1 MLVTLVLYGGL
12 FFLFLRVL
20 PWVVRT
26 HPKARNFAALVVE
39 AFAAWAAAN
48 ALALIAASWDP
59 TLRPDAPALNALLGA
74 AFALGANYLGSN
86 TATSPHPVYAPFLVI
101 GVLMLLGSRSIS
113 AVVGVGTLLLGAIA
127 AFLKYRSLR
136 ASRLAQPVHESPQ
149 A

>member
-1 MLVTLVLYGGL
+1 MLVTLVVYGLL
-12 FFLFLRVL
+12 FFIFLRLL
-20 PWVVRT
+20 PWVART

-39 AFAAWAAAN
+39 VCAASAAAN

-86 TATSPHPVYAPFLVI
+86 TASSLYPIYVPFLVI

-113 AVVGVGTLLLGAIA
+113 VAVGVGTITFGAIA
-127 AFLKYRSLR
+127 AFLKYRSLHVR
-136 ASRLAQPVHESPQ
+136 PVHESPQ